1 MKGELSEAEKDLI
14 VLNNFSTTRLSVL
27 HGLPEAPIPTKDS
40 SEPILVSC
48 NISKL
53 HIIVCDLMDLYTDS
67 RYVNA
72 HKLKVLHDTDLT
84 LILSFPLLHDNEV
97 ITERIHV
104 SASLHVSHINTTFDF
119 LSLERI
125 CGLLHSL
132 STQSKLDYEKDVVR
146 QLNDVPTAGF
156 FSTPS
161 ASLAEVQGHGSNLPS
176 NLPSNLVSLFNAC
189 RPPEDAEPR
198 DSEPFVSPAE
208 SLQSLL
214 TSPRESLSSRSSRS
228 CRRSSSDFHS
238 IASEDDAD
246 FHSVADSRSTASG
259 EEDEFK
265 SVCDESSSLSRRV
278 DWLSDS
284 GSLHSFPARDSLMRR
299 NSVFSISS
307 SKHASRRSHVRDRF
321 MSIGGDDEDFKSV
334 GSAGLTHAGSLD
346 AGGGKKRM
354 NLNWSLFDILPIDF
368 PMISLVNVHPFYCT
382 IRPELVTIDVSVNV
396 DSVSV
401 ILAEN
406 KKDKVGGGGRRET

>member
-1 MKGELSEAEKDLI
+1 MKGELSEEEKDLI
-14 VLNNFSTTRLSVL
+14 VLNNFSTTRLSIL
-27 HGLPEAPIPTKDS
+27 HGLPEAPILTKDS
-40 SEPILVSC
+40 DEPILVSC
-48 NISKL
+48 SVSKL
-53 HIIVCDLMDLYTDS
+53 HIIVCDLMDLYTEP

-104 SASLHVSHINTTFDF
+104 SASLHVSPINTTFDF

-125 CGLLHSL
+125 CGLLRSL
-132 STQSKLDYEKDVVR
+132 STQSKLDYEKDVVG

-161 ASLAEVQGHGSNLPS
+161 VSLSDTQTRSGSLT
-176 NLPSNLVSLFNAC
+176 SNLVSIFSNYMQPNADLHNDQFASSGC
-189 RPPEDAEPR
+189 
-198 DSEPFVSPAE
+198 
-208 SLQSLL
+208 LQSLL
-214 TSPRESLSSRSSRS
+214 TSQESPSSRSSLS
-228 CRRSSSDFHS
+228 YRRSSSDFHS
-238 IASEDDAD
+238 IASEDDTD
-246 FHSVADSRSTASG
+246 FHSVADSHGTASC
-259 EEDEFK
+259 EDDEFK
-265 SVCDESSSLSRRV
+265 SVCDESSSLSRRQ

-284 GSLHSFPARDSLMRR
+284 GSFYSSFHARDSVMRR

-307 SKHASRRSHVRDRF
+307 SKHTSRRSHIHDRF
-321 MSIGGDDEDFKSV
+321 MSIGGDDGDDDFKSV
-334 GSAGLTHAGSLD
+334 DASSLTHASSLD
-346 AGGGKKRM
+346 TTEGKKRM

-382 IRPELVTIDVSVNV
+382 IRPELVTIDLSVNI
-396 DSVSV
+396 DSISV

-406 KKDKVGGGGRRET
+406 KKDKVNATAWLET